1 MSTPA
6 QRPVSGRPGGPARN
20 AHALR
25 RVRTLLFFTGLLVV
39 TLLVILLTV
48 IL

>member
-6 QRPVSGRPGGPARN
+6 PRPVPGRPGGTARN

-25 RVRTLLFFTGLLVV
+25 RVRTLLIFTALFVV
-39 TLLVILLTV
+39 TLLIILLTV
-48 IL
+48 LL

>member
-6 QRPVSGRPGGPARN
+6 QRPVPGRPGGPARN

-25 RVRTLLFFTGLLVV
+25 RVRTVLVFAALLAV
-39 TLLVILLTV
+39 TLFVILLTV

>member
-6 QRPVSGRPGGPARN
+6 QRPVPGRHGGPARN

-25 RVRTLLFFTGLLVV
+25 RVRTVLVFTALLVV
-39 TLLVILLTV
+39 TLFVILLTV
-48 IL
+48 VL

>member
-6 QRPVSGRPGGPARN
+6 PRPVPGRPGGPARN

-25 RVRTLLFFTGLLVV
+25 RVRTLLIFTALFVV
-39 TLLVILLTV
+39 TLLIILLTV